1 MRVHTQEKPRA
12 DRFGQEHQPST
23 DSNVPGRHPRRSPR
37 QGTAEHDRT
46 PGESRQTPTFVL
58 PAAAGLALPR
68 LSGIP
73 TTFEI
78 DNQQAETATLALKLL
93 EHNLIEE
100 GDGDGTRPI
109 EVLKNALLRSLGDG
123 LKRTDLGLEF
133 RLIRVAEH
141 GRYFLLVFVDGAA
154 VLSFDRAAAMFDA
167 LDPQLG
173 PSILSH
179 VYRTLDLS
187 PAFTPEVA
195 MDYIRCY
202 VWHGEEDDIALL
214 EMAREELEHQFNG
227 DRQAF
232 AEENVVAYASE
243 HFLTIANVNERLD
256 PCYQEKGTLSL
267 RACARRCKKH
277 GLHQALP
284 VIEALERL
292 GDLQGA
298 LPEPDREIYDLI
310 EGEMPFG
317 LIVTLGGD
325 NDLVREMY
333 AEHEQI
339 IWQSGMEFQ
348 PSYALAFDPND
359 PDSLDCL
366 KDALVVCREVL
377 QETNTLLNH
386 LEVLEWQ

>member
-1 MRVHTQEKPRA
+1 MRVHTPEEARA
-12 DRFGQEHQPST
+12 GRFGQEHQSSA
-23 DSNVPGRHPRRSPR
+23 DSNVPGRQQRRSTR
-37 QGTAEHDRT
+37 QGAAKVDRT
-46 PGESRQTPTFVL
+46 PRASRQTPTFVL

-78 DNQQAETATLALKLL
+78 DNEQAETAMLALKLL
-93 EHNLIEE
+93 EHGLVEE
-100 GDGDGTRPI
+100 GDADGTRPV
-109 EVLKNALLRSLGDG
+109 EVLKNALSRSLGDG
-123 LKRTDLGLEF
+123 LKRKDLELEF

-141 GRYFLLVFVDGAA
+141 GRYYLLVFIEGAA

-179 VYRTLDLS
+179 VYRHLVLS

-195 MDYIRCY
+195 KDYIRCY
-202 VWHGEEDDIALL
+202 VWHGEDDDTALL
-214 EMAREELEHQFNG
+214 EMAREELEHQSNG
-227 DRQAF
+227 VGRAST
-232 AEENVVAYASE
+232 EEDVVAYASE
-243 HFLTIANVNERLD
+243 HFLTVANVNERLD
-256 PCYQEKGTLSL
+256 LRYQENGTLSL
-267 RACARRCKKH
+267 RACARRCKQH

-284 VIEALERL
+284 AIEALERL
-292 GDLQGA
+292 GELQGA

-333 AEHEQI
+333 GEHEQM
-339 IWQSGMEFQ
+339 IWQGGMDFQ

-359 PDSLDCL
+359 PDSLGRL

-386 LEVLEWQ
+386 LEVLGCL